1 MKEALALVNVTLIDH
16 MIVADG
22 DYVSMAQDEGKL
34 HTGIFDIGDEYD
46 APLERK
52 AVADWEEK

>member
-1 MKEALALVNVTLIDH
+1 MYLWLR
-16 MIVADG
+16 MR
-22 DYVSMAQDEGKL
+22 GKL